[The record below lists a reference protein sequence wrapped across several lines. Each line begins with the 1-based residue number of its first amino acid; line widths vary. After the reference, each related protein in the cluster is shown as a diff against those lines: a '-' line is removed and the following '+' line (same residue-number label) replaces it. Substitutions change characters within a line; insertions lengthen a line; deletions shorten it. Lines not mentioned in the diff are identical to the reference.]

1 MFITYNNSLNK
12 SKSKQLYSFPR
23 SPRFTNTLKKDVID
37 AFYEHN
43 AKNTQKSFS
52 FGKSQRLKTEDYA
65 NKNSSNQFLY
75 DVDGEIERRLKN
87 KSGVKILYGR

>member
-1 MFITYNNSLNK
+1 MSGTYNYTLSK

-23 SPRFTNTLKKDVID
+23 SPRFTNTLRNGMVD

-52 FGKSQRLKTEDYA
+52 FAKSQRLKTEDYV

-75 DVDGEIERRLKN
+75 DVEGEIERKLKN

>member
-1 MFITYNNSLNK
+1 MSGTYNYTLSK

-23 SPRFTNTLKKDVID
+23 SPRFANTLRKGMVD

-52 FGKSQRLKTEDYA
+52 FAK
-65 NKNSSNQFLY
+65 
-75 DVDGEIERRLKN
+75 
-87 KSGVKILYGR
+87 